1 MQVKSVLTL
10 AAVVVVITAVAGWS
24 YYAVIERWLSESRR
38 CHVRVLTESL
48 ARSALDPL
56 RDGDADALNRLAADF
71 VFTDGVRHV
80 AVLNADGRVVARASR
95 AGDRPWPTVV
105 NWPLAISETQRV
117 GKDMF
122 ALARPVVDEPGRGRT
137 GGLIG
142 SVRLVVDTTPLAA
155 SLAEVRIAMGLI
167 AAALVVFGVPLG
179 YLLVWRVLV
188 QPVRRLVSA
197 TSQLAAGD
205 YSARVNIDRR
215 DEIGELALAFDGM
228 VDEVSR
234 SHAALVRANEDLEAQ
249 VRRRT
254 AELQRVNRRLRDE
267 AAEKEDFLRAVSHDL
282 NAPLRN
288 ISGLAGSVLRRW
300 SGMLP
305 VEVLDRLDRVRA
317 NVTLATDML
326 EDLLELSRVKT
337 RPQQREP
344 TDMHALVREV
354 ADAFDFALSAGGIE
368 LTISE
373 PMPTLWVERRRLRQV
388 FQNLID
394 NAIKYMHRSRGGRI
408 EVGYRLDDGRHVFHV
423 ADNGPGLPNDQQ
435 QSVFCVFRRAPS
447 PATARVEGK
456 GVGLA
461 LVKAVASNYEGEAWV
476 ESAEGEGAT
485 FCLALSVDATGAA
498 AGGVEPSGESRGDL
512 VSAGAPAADGQE
524 GS

>member
-10 AAVVVVITAVAGWS
+10 TAVVGVITAAAGWS
-24 YYAVIERWLSESRR
+24 YYAVVESWLAESRR

-56 RDGDADALNRLAADF
+56 RDGEVDALNRLAADF

-80 AVLNADGRVVARASR
+80 AVLNAEGRVVARASR
-95 AGDRPWPTVV
+95 GGAKRWPTVV

-117 GKDMF
+117 DRNIF
-122 ALARPVVDEPGRGRT
+122 ALARPVVDDPGRGQSQR
-137 GGLIG
+137 LMG

-155 SLAEVRIAMGLI
+155 SLAEVRTAMGLI
-167 AAALVVFGVPLG
+167 AAAMVAFGLPLG

-188 QPVRRLVSA
+188 QPVRRLLSA
-197 TSQLAAGD
+197 TSRLAGGD

-215 DEIGELALAFDGM
+215 DEIGELASAFDGM
-228 VDEVSR
+228 ADEVSR
-234 SHAALVRANEDLEAQ
+234 SHAALVRANEDLEGQ

-288 ISGLAGSVLRRW
+288 ISGLTGSVLRRW
-300 SGMLP
+300 ADGLS

-317 NVTLATDML
+317 NVKIATDML

-337 RPQQREP
+337 RPQQREA

-354 ADAFDFALSAGGIE
+354 VDAFSYALSARGIE
-368 LTISE
+368 LNVDG

-394 NAIKYMHRSRGGRI
+394 NAIKYMHRELGGRI
-408 EVGYRLDDGRHVFHV
+408 EVGYRLQDGRHVFTV
-423 ADNGPGLPNDQQ
+423 SDNGPGLPADRH

-461 LVKAVASNYEGEAWV
+461 LVKAVASNYQGEAWV
-476 ESAEGEGAT
+476 ESVEGEGAT
-485 FCLALSVDATGAA
+485 FCLALSSEATTPAAADRAAAADQPKGDMALVGAA
-498 AGGVEPSGESRGDL
+498 AE
-512 VSAGAPAADGQE
+512 GQE
-524 GS
+524 E